1 MFTIKLRSYYNIVVK
16 KSRALGPNSTGA
28 PYHPCGLRDS
38 VQLLLTSKFS
48 PVN

>member
-38 VQLLLTSKFS
+38 ECSTSTDLKILIC
-48 PVN
+48 